1 MISKTLQIKH
11 LCRFQDQQ
19 VSSKTQDSAA
29 QAPELD
35 AYRAQQEANSKT
47 VVEYTDKFTGK
58 ALC

>member
-1 MISKTLQIKH
+1 
-11 LCRFQDQQ
+11 